1 MKIILRKATEQD
13 AQLLYKIGMESYLY
27 HFAKRW
33 KNADELA
40 SYVYHEYSPVKIIS
54 DMQQSNI
61 EWFVIENSQPIGLVK
76 LTYHSTIPDET
87 IQGTQLNKLYF
98 LPSQTGQGNG
108 SLVFKQIE
116 ALTKQHGDT
125 LLWLDVLAD
134 NHSALSFYQ
143 ANGMHKL
150 KEVIFTRHTQQS
162 LEFIMGKVI

>member
-40 SYVYHEYSPVKIIS
+40 SYVYHEYSPFKIIS

-87 IQGTQLNKLYF
+87 IQEPNSISSTFYLAKRGKAMAPSYLSRLKL
-98 LPSQTGQGNG
+98 
-108 SLVFKQIE
+108 
-116 ALTKQHGDT
+116 
-125 LLWLDVLAD
+125 
-134 NHSALSFYQ
+134 
-143 ANGMHKL
+143 
-150 KEVIFTRHTQQS
+150 
-162 LEFIMGKVI
+162 